1 MLKNESV
8 VVVADNSWAKTAQI
22 IRIIKWSMAKTA
34 TVWDTVVVAIKSAA
48 PGGSVKKWQVTRA
61 IVVRVR
67 KEIPRN
73 DGTYLRFWDNAVILM
88 SLNDKWEMAPIGKRI
103 FGPVAKE
110 LREKGYKNI
119 TTMAPE
125 VI

>member
-8 VVVADNSWAKTAQI
+8 VIVADNSWAKTAQI
-22 IRIIKWSMAKTA
+22 IRIIKGSTGKTA

-67 KEIPRN
+67 KEVPRK
-73 DGTYLRFWDNAVILM
+73 DGTYIRFADNAVVLM
-88 SLNDKWEMAPIGKRI
+88 SLNDKWEMAPVGKRV
-103 FGPVAKE
+103 FGPVARE
-110 LREKGYKNI
+110 LRECGYKNI